1 MDDVA
6 MVADGPETVREMAA
20 GRPCCWRAPHPGSL
34 ALAGIVAVAA
44 GSAAGGAVLW
54 QMPPVAA
61 VLLAGVSALCLTLAG
76 LALLAEMP
84 ARLMAERLAQAADG
98 IIAEGPPPLALVVGP
113 LAGLWPAAGEVA
125 GRVADLGAEAEAQRR
140 QAFAENRQ
148 ALKALRDATK
158 ARKQADEARAAAVA
172 EVVGEVRGHVDAA
185 SGRTRALLADSSAAV
200 ELVAGQSASLG
211 EAIDLLDLAL
221 AAVRQASE
229 AALAA
234 AAKANAAAATA
245 QSGRRL
251 EEGLGQGCRALS
263 SAMEGLS
270 AAFAELLGGLRFA
283 ADTGEAIADIADQT
297 NMLALNAAIEA
308 ARAGDHG
315 RGFAVVADEVRR
327 LAERSKEAAAQAAA
341 RLGRVMAQAEG
352 NAGLLTDANA
362 AAGELLDLSGRVG
375 AALSS
380 IAGDAEAARTQG
392 EGSAEAVGQSLA
404 PLDRAGQAL
413 AETLAKATAI
423 EESSLAGQDHARR
436 VEEALA
442 GVDSLMARLCG
453 TTAADQSVA
462 CN

>member
-6 MVADGPETVREMAA
+6 MVADGQQVAREMTA
-20 GRPCCWRAPHPGSL
+20 GRHCCWRAPHPGSL
-34 ALAGIVAVAA
+34 ALAGIVAAAA
-44 GSAAGGAVLW
+44 GGAAGGAVLW

-61 VLLAGVSALCLTLAG
+61 VLLAGLSALCLTLAG
-76 LALLAEMP
+76 LALLAERP
-84 ARLMAERLAQAADG
+84 TRLMADRLAQAADG
-98 IIAEGPPPLALVVGP
+98 VRAQGPPPLGLVVGP
-113 LAGLWPAAGEVA
+113 LAELWPAAGDVANRVA
-125 GRVADLGAEAEAQRR
+125 GLAGEVEEQRR
-140 QAFAENRQ
+140 QAFTENRQ
-148 ALKALRDATK
+148 ALKALRDAAK
-158 ARKQADEARAAAVA
+158 ARKQADQAHAGAVA

-185 SGRTRALLADSSAAV
+185 WGRTRALLADSAAAV
-200 ELVAGQSASLG
+200 DLVAGQSASLG
-211 EAIDLLDLAL
+211 EALNLLDVAL

-245 QSGRRL
+245 ESARRL
-251 EEGLGQGCRALS
+251 EEGLGQGCRTLS
-263 SAMEGLS
+263 AAMDGLC

-283 ADTGEAIADIADQT
+283 ADTGEVIADIADQT

-327 LAERSKEAAAQAAA
+327 LAERSKEAAARTAAQ
-341 RLGRVMAQAEG
+341 LGQVMTQAEG
-352 NAGLLTDANA
+352 NAGLLAEANA

-380 IAGDAEAARTQG
+380 IAGDAEAARSQG
-392 EGSAEAVGQSLA
+392 QGSAEAVGQSLA
-404 PLDRAGQAL
+404 PLDQAGAAL
-413 AETLAKATAI
+413 AETLAKAMAI
-423 EESSLAGQDHARR
+423 EASSLAGQDHARR
-436 VEEALA
+436 VEEALG

-453 TTAADQSVA
+453 TAAADAAAA